1 MLFVSGKKYQEMV
14 QRKDDEMV
22 QLHECHKVLWED
34 VGDLMRLRTLDK
46 QCIQALL
53 DLLTRQGI
61 TPGVFEKSLVD
72 QTLNQ

>member
-1 MLFVSGKKYQEMV
+1 MLFVSGKKYNEMIE
-14 QRKDDEMV
+14 RKDGEITR
-22 QLHECHKVLWED
+22 LFKSIRALCKD
-34 VGDLMRLRTLDK
+34 VSDLLRLRTLDK